1 MIFDFGFLFL
11 FGVVASCWWWLLQW
25 YEWWCFSHW
34 IFVGWLILGGGVFI
48 VAIDVELWV
57 ENIYFL
63 M

>member
-1 MIFDFGFLFL
+1 LIFDFGFLFL
-11 FGVVASCWWWLLQW
+11 FGVIACWWWLLQW

-34 IFVGWLILGGGVFI
+34 IFVGWLILGGGAFI

-57 ENIYFL
+57 ENIFFL